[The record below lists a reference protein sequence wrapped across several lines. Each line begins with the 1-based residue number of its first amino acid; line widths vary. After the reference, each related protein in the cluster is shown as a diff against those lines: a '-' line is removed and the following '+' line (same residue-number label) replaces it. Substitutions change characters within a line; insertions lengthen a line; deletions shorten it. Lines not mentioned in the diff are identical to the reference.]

1 MAGLFITFEGSE
13 ASGKSTQIKRLQRNL
28 QEQGKNVIVVHEPG
42 FTEIGASIRHLLLHA
57 KESRTM
63 KPETELLLFAASRAQ
78 LVREV
83 IQPALADGSIV
94 LSDRF
99 YDSTTVYQGTARG
112 LDTAFIEQLNR
123 FAANG
128 CQPDRT
134 FVLDLGLEVAA
145 RRRIQRTFSGKEAD
159 RIEELP
165 EAFFLRV
172 RQGYRDLAER
182 EPARVKLIDAAP
194 PTDKVEET
202 IRKLL
207 DGLLDCTGS

>member
-1 MAGLFITFEGSE
+1 VAGLFITFEGSE
-13 ASGKSTQIKRLQRNL
+13 ASGKSTQVERLQRNL

-57 KESRTM
+57 KESRAM

-134 FVLDLGLEVAA
+134 FVLDLDLEVAA
-145 RRRIQRTFSGKEAD
+145 RRRIQRTLSGEGAD

-165 EAFFLRV
+165 EAFFRRV
-172 RQGYRDLAER
+172 RQGYRDLAHR
-182 EPARVKLIDAAP
+182 EPGRVKLIDAEP
-194 PTDKVEET
+194 PPDKVEET
-202 IRKLL
+202 IRKQL
-207 DGLLDCTGS
+207 DGLLD

>member
-1 MAGLFITFEGSE
+1 VAGLFITFEGSE
-13 ASGKSTQIKRLQRNL
+13 ASGKSTQVMRLERNL

-42 FTEIGASIRHLLLHA
+42 FTEIGTSIRHLLLHA
-57 KESRTM
+57 KESRAM

-78 LVREV
+78 LVREI

-123 FAANG
+123 FASNG

-134 FVLDLGLEVAA
+134 FVLDLDLEVAA

-182 EPARVKLIDAAP
+182 EPGRVKLIDAEP
-194 PTDKVEET
+194 PPDKVEET
-202 IRKLL
+202 IRKQL
-207 DGLLDCTGS
+207 DGLLD